1 MHRLNDRM
9 KCWRIPAMG
18 VIAMVAVIASCKKDA
33 ELGPA
38 SAATNIQTVPY
49 QDTLRGVITENTLLI
64 NNRTW
69 YVDGLVYVSNEATL
83 TIEQGTVIKVLTDKK
98 QNPQPYLN
106 GGLVITRGAKI
117 MARGT
122 AARPIRFTVTDSS
135 DHNRNAW
142 CGIMLLGRAPV
153 KTTAGMPGTLMLPSG
168 NGLAYGG
175 AMPEDSSGVL
185 QYIYF
190 DYLNV
195 PSNTLKNPQQK
206 PLPPGL
212 ILLGTGSST
221 IVKDVVMRPVNRLQD
236 LKKEEHLP

>member
-1 MHRLNDRM
+1 
-9 KCWRIPAMG
+9 MG
-18 VIAMVAVIASCKKDA
+18 VIALVAVIASCKKDA

-38 SAATNIQTVPY
+38 STATNIQTVPY

-83 TIEQGTVIKVLTDKK
+83 TIEQGTVVKVLANKK
-98 QNPQPYLN
+98 HDLLPYLN

-122 AARPIRFTVTDSS
+122 AARPIQFTLTDSF
-135 DHNRNAW
+135 DHNRDAW
-142 CGIMLLGRAPV
+142 SGIMLLGRAPV
-153 KTTAGMPGTLMLPSG
+153 KTAAGMPGTLMLPSG
-168 NGLAYGG
+168 NGLTYGG
-175 AMPEDSSGVL
+175 TMPEDSSGVL

-195 PSNTLKNPQQK
+195 PSKTLKQPKQK

-212 ILLGTGSST
+212 ILLGTGSRT
-221 IVKDVVMRPVNRLQD
+221 VVKDVVMRPVNHLQH